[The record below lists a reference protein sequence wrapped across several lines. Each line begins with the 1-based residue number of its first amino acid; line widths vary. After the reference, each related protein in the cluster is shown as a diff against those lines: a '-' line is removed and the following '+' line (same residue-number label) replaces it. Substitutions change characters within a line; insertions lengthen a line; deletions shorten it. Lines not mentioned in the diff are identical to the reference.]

1 MANLFKKAAVFTDLH
16 LGLKSN
22 SQVHNNDCLNFITWF
37 IETAKAEGC
46 ETCFFLGDYHNNRAA
61 INIVTLNYSL
71 TALEM
76 LGKAFD
82 RVFFIPGNHD
92 LYYRD
97 KRDIQSAE
105 WARHIPNI
113 EIINDFYQEGDVS
126 IVPWLVGDD
135 HKKIHKINAKYM
147 FGHFELPHFFMN
159 AMVQMP
165 EHGEIRREHFGHID
179 KVFSGHF
186 HKRQTGKNI
195 TYIGNAFPHNY
206 ADASD
211 DERGMMVLSWGEEP
225 VFYSWPGQP
234 RYRMYNLSDVLRS
247 TESLLQPGMH
257 CRVNIDI
264 DITYEEATF
273 IKETFVGTYNLRE
286 LTLIPVK
293 NIDIGTDIM
302 LGNIQFESIDT
313 IVTNQLTSINSDHY
327 NPALLLDIW
336 RHL

>member
-1 MANLFKKAAVFTDLH
+1 MANLFKKAAIFTDLH

-22 SQVHNNDCLNFITWF
+22 SQVHNNDCLNFVTWF
-37 IETAKAEGC
+37 IKTAKEEGC

-71 TALEM
+71 TCLEM

-105 WARHIPNI
+105 WAKHIPNI
-113 EIINDFYQEGDVS
+113 EIINDFYLEGDVS

-147 FGHFELPHFFMN
+147 LGHFELPNFYMN
-159 AMVQMP
+159 AMVKMP
-165 EHGEIRREHFGHID
+165 DHGDLKSEHFGHVD
-179 KVFSGHF
+179 TVLSGHF
-186 HKRQTGKNI
+186 HKRQTARNV
-195 TYIGNAFPHNY
+195 TYIGNCFPHNY
-206 ADASD
+206 ADAGD
-211 DERGMMVLSWGEEP
+211 DNRGMTILEWGETP
-225 VFYSWPGQP
+225 IFKAWTGQP
-234 RYRMYNLSDVLRS
+234 TYRVYNLSDILHN
-247 TESLLQPGMH
+247 TDTLLLPNMH

-264 DITYEEATF
+264 DISYEEATV
-273 IKETFVGTYNLRE
+273 IKETLVQSHSLRE
-286 LTLIPVK
+286 LTLIPIKPV
-293 NIDIGTDIM
+293 GGVTSTM
-302 LGNIQFESIDT
+302 LGNIAFESMDT
-313 IVTNQLTSINSDHY
+313 IISNQLTNIDSNHY
-327 NPALLLDIW
+327 NPTLLLDIY